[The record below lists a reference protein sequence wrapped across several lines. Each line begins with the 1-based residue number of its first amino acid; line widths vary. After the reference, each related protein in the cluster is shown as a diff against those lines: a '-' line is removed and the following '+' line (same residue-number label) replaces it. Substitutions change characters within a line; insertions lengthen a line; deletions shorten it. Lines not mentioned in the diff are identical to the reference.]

1 MTRVFLSIVLTFVSV
16 LCLSGNALGQEHTF
30 YGNGDHSQHYE
41 HGRQQ
46 YGEPRRGFV
55 REMSGSDFDIL
66 CSKIKKQSFLDGK
79 LDMIEVASLGCFYS
93 CRQCIE
99 ILGIFTFDSDKL
111 KALKFLAPR
120 IVDQR
125 NNYSIIKSFTFSSD
139 QEKAAAIIQG
149 CEDNH

>member
-1 MTRVFLSIVLTFVSV
+1 MTRVFVYIILTFVSM
-16 LCLSGNALGQEHTF
+16 LCLSGNALGQENTF

-46 YGEPRRGFV
+46 YGEPRRGFA

-93 CRQCIE
+93 CRQCVE

-111 KALKFLAPR
+111 KALEFLAPR

-139 QEKAAAIIQG
+139 QEKAATIIQG
-149 CEDNH
+149 LRR

>member
-1 MTRVFLSIVLTFVSV
+1 MTRVFVSIILTFVSV
-16 LCLSGNALGQEHTF
+16 LCLSGNALGQERGF
-30 YGNGDHSQHYE
+30 YGNGERHRYE
-41 HGRQQ
+41 HGGAQ
-46 YGEPRRGFV
+46 YGDPRREFV
-55 REMSGSDFDIL
+55 REMSSSDFDIL

-79 LDMIEVASLGCFYS
+79 LDMIEVASLGCFYT

-99 ILGIFTFDSDKL
+99 ILGIFSFDSDKL
-111 KALKFLAPR
+111 KALEFLAPR

-149 CEDNH
+149 CEENY